1 MCFKCSSISI
11 GFRRALS
18 TLKSE
23 SSAAVAELI
32 LSKIPVVWNQPN
44 NMSVVDSFP
53 RLKIG
58 FESVEVD
65 IEVIVGRVE
74 GKKKSVKK

>member
-1 MCFKCSSISI
+1 
-11 GFRRALS
+11 
-18 TLKSE
+18 
-23 SSAAVAELI
+23 
-32 LSKIPVVWNQPN
+32 
-44 NMSVVDSFP
+44 MSVVDSFP

-65 IEVIVGRVE
+65 IEVIDGRVE

>member
-1 MCFKCSSISI
+1 MQLDFDRKSSIY
-11 GFRRALS
+11 FEKR
-18 TLKSE
+18 
-23 SSAAVAELI
+23 SSAAVTELI
-32 LSKIPVVWNQPN
+32 LSKIPVVWKKPN
-44 NMSVVDSFP
+44 NMCVVDSFP

-74 GKKKSVKK
+74 GNKKSVKK

>member
-1 MCFKCSSISI
+1 MQLDFDRKSSIY
-11 GFRRALS
+11 FEKR
-18 TLKSE
+18 

-32 LSKIPVVWNQPN
+32 LSKIPVVWKKPN

-74 GKKKSVKK
+74 GKKESVKK

>member
-1 MCFKCSSISI
+1 MQLDFDRIPKSSIY
-11 GFRRALS
+11 FEKR
-18 TLKSE
+18 

-32 LSKIPVVWNQPN
+32 LSKIPVVWKKPN

-74 GKKKSVKK
+74 GKKESVKK